1 MKKILSALCIT
12 TFLISISGCSGN
24 GNSSAEYAN
33 SSVSQVG
40 SAGSNISSSVEESAD
55 SDNKSLNGDERL
67 SEKDG
72 LLVYTDDLYT
82 ISADSTKW
90 TIGNVENYDISFSY
104 MGDGN
109 DTATLAGV
117 QTVGP
122 IEEDMTVN
130 MIGEQLADT
139 LNSLDE
145 NYSVK
150 QSKPIKAGDNDA
162 YYIETEMV
170 MSGITLI
177 TTQTVQLHGN
187 NAYILHTIRATDASD
202 EAKAALDTVASSFTF
217 TE

>member
-1 MKKILSALCIT
+1 MKKILAALCIT
-12 TFLISISGCSGN
+12 AFLISISGCSGS
-24 GNSSAEYAN
+24 GNSSAENAN

-40 SAGSNISSSVEESAD
+40 SAGSDINSSVEGSSNSDSES
-55 SDNKSLNGDERL
+55 SSGDEKL

-72 LLVYTDDLYT
+72 LLVYTDDPYT

-90 TIGNVENYDISFSY
+90 TIGNVENYNISFSY
-104 MGDGN
+104 MGEGN

-122 IEEDMTVN
+122 IEDGMTVN

-139 LNSLDE
+139 LDSLDE

-177 TTQTVQLHGN
+177 TTQTVQLRGN

-202 EAKAALDTVASSFTF
+202 EAKSALNTVAGSFTF

>member
-33 SSVSQVG
+33 SSVSQVV
-40 SAGSNISSSVEESAD
+40 SAGSDINSSVEESAD

-90 TIGNVENYDISFSY
+90 TI
-104 MGDGN
+104 

-130 MIGEQLADT
+130 MLGEQLADT

-162 YYIETEMV
+162 YYIETEML

>member
-33 SSVSQVG
+33 SSVSQVV
-40 SAGSNISSSVEESAD
+40 SVEESAD
-55 SDNKSLNGDERL
+55 SDNKSLYGDERL

-104 MGDGN
+104 MGEGN

-122 IEEDMTVN
+122 IEDMTVN